1 MATSP
6 ALSLIWSALGG
17 DAALMSHWHE
27 TGSGDLPSVFA
38 TSDLAAASTAAA
50 GLAVAELI
58 AQLYGA
64 IPDIS
69 TDRRLASFWFQN
81 SLRPLGWTLPDLWN
95 PVAGDYATAD
105 GWIRLHT
112 NAPHHEAAALRV
124 LGVGADRDA
133 VALAVRFWQGTALE
147 TAIVAEGGCAAEM
160 RSLAA
165 WSLHPQGMAGAAE
178 PLLHHALTQEAPRP
192 GWRVPRDRPLQGVRV
207 LDLTR
212 VLAGPVA
219 TRFLAGF
226 GAEVLRIDPPWWDE
240 PAVLPSV
247 TLGKRCARLDLR
259 EAGDR
264 ARFEAL
270 LGEADILV
278 HGYRAE
284 ALPGLGL
291 TPERRA
297 ALCPGLIDVSLNA
310 YGWTGPWRDRRGF
323 DSLVQ
328 MSSGIADAG
337 MRSKGADRPM
347 PLPVQALDHA
357 AGHLLA
363 AAALRGMS
371 LRLATG
377 RGTFWRGSLAR
388 VASLLVSLQLAEPGE
403 MAPMSDAD
411 FSQIP
416 EPTHWGAALRLRP
429 PCGVSDAPMR
439 WYRPATA
446 LGTSQAVW

>member
-165 WSLHPQGMAGAAE
+165 WSLHPQGMAVAAE

-192 GWRVPRDRPLQGVRV
+192 GWRVPRDRP
-207 LDLTR
+207 
-212 VLAGPVA
+212 
-219 TRFLAGF
+219 
-226 GAEVLRIDPPWWDE
+226 
-240 PAVLPSV
+240 
-247 TLGKRCARLDLR
+247 
-259 EAGDR
+259 
-264 ARFEAL
+264 
-270 LGEADILV
+270 
-278 HGYRAE
+278 
-284 ALPGLGL
+284 
-291 TPERRA
+291 
-297 ALCPGLIDVSLNA
+297 
-310 YGWTGPWRDRRGF
+310 
-323 DSLVQ
+323 
-328 MSSGIADAG
+328 
-337 MRSKGADRPM
+337 
-347 PLPVQALDHA
+347 
-357 AGHLLA
+357 
-363 AAALRGMS
+363 
-371 LRLATG
+371 
-377 RGTFWRGSLAR
+377 
-388 VASLLVSLQLAEPGE
+388 
-403 MAPMSDAD
+403 
-411 FSQIP
+411 
-416 EPTHWGAALRLRP
+416 
-429 PCGVSDAPMR
+429 
-439 WYRPATA
+439 
-446 LGTSQAVW
+446 